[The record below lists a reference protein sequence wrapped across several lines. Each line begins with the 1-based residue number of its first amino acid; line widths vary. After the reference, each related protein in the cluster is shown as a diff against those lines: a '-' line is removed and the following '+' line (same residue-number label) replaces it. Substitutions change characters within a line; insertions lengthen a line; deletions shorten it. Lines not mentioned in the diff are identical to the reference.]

1 MTIAADHFMALVIDK
16 NSQQPIYYQVM
27 DFIKE
32 KIASGEWEAGFRL
45 PPEDIFAQEL
55 AISRGTLRKAI
66 KLLVDE
72 KVLETVHGKGTFVR
86 KVDIESEFLTTIFNT
101 AEQLNWFGLDLSS
114 RVLEQKILPC
124 EDEKLAE
131 KLKINLTTKIIFSRK
146 LYSQDGKIISVQDT
160 YVPVDKVAALRNVN
174 KLQGVELY
182 YSNHKISYQMPPQP
196 ILDIFNAQDG
206 ESFVCDFYTVMD
218 DQSIPIEYK
227 RTWFRNFTGSGNHLL
242 DI

>member
-1 MTIAADHFMALVIDK
+1 MKFEINK

-32 KIASGEWEAGFRL
+32 KIASGDWEVGFRL

-55 AISRGTLRKAI
+55 NISRGTLRKAI

-86 KVDIESEFLTTIFNT
+86 EVNIESEFLTVVFNT
-101 AEQLNWFGLDLSS
+101 AEQLNWFGLDLS
-114 RVLEQKILPC
+114 VKVVEQKIIPC

-131 KLKINLTTKIIFSRK
+131 KLKVNLETKIIFSRK
-146 LYSQDGKIISVQDT
+146 TYSRNGEIIAVQDT
-160 YVPVDKVAALRNVN
+160 YVPIDKVAAMRNVN

-182 YSNHKISYQMPPQP
+182 YSNHKIAYQSPPQP
-196 ILDIFNAQDG
+196 IKEIFKASG
-206 ESFVCDFYTVMD
+206 EETFVCDFYTVMD
-218 DQSIPIEYK
+218 EANVPIEYK
-227 RTWFRNFTGSGNHLL
+227 MSWFRYLTNGNKQSIKN
-242 DI
+242 DSWRNR